1 MPAPSRG
8 TMVEPG
14 SVHKALNREPWD
26 KYFCSKTKNSNNYV
40 IYKNLGKNLN
50 VLPITQK
57 EVEITCVEHECE
69 IAPVNRKKNTTI
81 NPSDTHFKCLVAE
94 GILLSALLWV
104 LLLGINL
111 WI

>member
-1 MPAPSRG
+1 MPAPTRG
-8 TMVEPG
+8 PMVEPG

-57 EVEITCVEHECE
+57 EVEVTCTEHDCE
-69 IAPVNRKKNTTI
+69 IAPVNRKKRN
-81 NPSDTHFKCLVAE
+81 NPVSDAQFECLVAE